1 MLRRTVLL
9 VLTCAL
15 ALANPAAAQE
25 TAASRRVAIEM
36 IYPIMVKA
44 LEAGRFGQA
53 RNICDQAILWEPE
66 NSVHAYNL
74 ACIESRAGEA
84 RWNSAFDALE
94 RAAKLGFDDPH
105 ALAQD
110 PDLTPIRGD
119 PRFAP
124 ILENVARTA
133 RRPITPGAA
142 NSELL
147 AATERQALARSPLA
161 APLVQP
167 GFARAIDLGALV
179 DVASPAPASFS
190 RGLPVGLS
198 FMSRTWAQTDTK
210 DKLAWYFAPDGTVY
224 QNLEHGFAPAD
235 FAAHSGPKG
244 TCRLTGKTLEITWSD
259 GRKSS
264 GIIQRSRTGFIWDR
278 GTFVPAL
285 PLPAGMSLSGAY
297 EGGETLSFSRNRAP
311 LARTLELRDDGTFL
325 WRGVSLQSRISHP
338 DGIDAASNGLDTTGR
353 WQANG
358 YALALVDSEGRIFR
372 RIAFLSEAPSPTK
385 PARIIFAGT
394 VYSRK

>member
-9 VLTCAL
+9 VLTCAF
-15 ALANPAAAQE
+15 ALANPAMAQE

-74 ACIESRAGEA
+74 ACIESRTGEA
-84 RWNSAFDALE
+84 RRDAAFAALE
-94 RAAKLGFDDPH
+94 RAAKLGFDDLD

-110 PDLTPIRGD
+110 PDLTRIRRD
-119 PRFAP
+119 LRFAP
-124 ILENVARTA
+124 ILEQVARNA
-133 RRPITPGAA
+133 RRTLTPEAS
-142 NSELL
+142 NSEVS
-147 AATERQALARSPLA
+147 AAERQALARSPLA

-167 GFARAIDLGALV
+167 GLARPIDLSALV
-179 DVASPAPASFS
+179 NVAPPAPASFS
-190 RGLPVGLS
+190 RGLPVGL
-198 FMSRTWAQTDTK
+198 FLMSRTWAQTKTEE
-210 DKLAWYFAPDGTVY
+210 KLTWYFAPDGTVY

-235 FAAHSGPKG
+235 LTAHPGPKG
-244 TCRLTGKTLEITWSD
+244 TCRLIGKILEITWSD
-259 GRKSS
+259 HRKSS
-264 GIIQRSRTGFIWDR
+264 GIIQRSRTGFAWDR

-338 DGIDAASNGLDTTGR
+338 DRIDAASNGFDTTGR

-372 RIAFLSEAPSPTK
+372 RIAFLSEAPSPAS